1 MNYVV
6 DIDDT
11 ICIPG
16 PTEETKY
23 TGATPIPER
32 IAQVNELYI
41 QGNRIIYY
49 TARGMGKHKNSP
61 KLAYDEYYDFTLK
74 QLVSWGCMFNQ
85 LYLGKPSGDYYIDDK
100 GVNTNDFFGN

>member
-23 TGATPIPER
+23 TGATPILER

-100 GVNTNDFFGN
+100 GVNTNDFFN

>member
-23 TGATPIPER
+23 TGATPIWER
-32 IAQVNELYI
+32 IAQVNDLYI

-100 GVNTNDFFGN
+100 GVNTNDFFN

>member
-16 PTEETKY
+16 STEETKY

-100 GVNTNDFFGN
+100 GVNTNDFFN

>member
-74 QLVSWGCMFNQ
+74 QLVSWGCKFNQ

-100 GVNTNDFFGN
+100 GVNTNDFFN

>member
-23 TGATPIPER
+23 TGAKPIPER

-41 QGNRIIYY
+41 QGNRIIYH

-100 GVNTNDFFGN
+100 GVNTNDFFN

>member
-32 IAQVNELYI
+32 ISKINNLYI

-74 QLVSWGCMFNQ
+74 QLVSWGCMFNE
-85 LYLGKPSGDYYIDDK
+85 LHMGKPSGDYYIDDK
-100 GVNTNDFFGN
+100 GVNTNDFFN

>member
-32 IAQVNELYI
+32 ISKINNLYI

-100 GVNTNDFFGN
+100 GVNTNDFFN

>member
-32 IAQVNELYI
+32 ILKINELYI

-74 QLVSWGCMFNQ
+74 QLVSWGCMFNE
-85 LYLGKPSGDYYIDDK
+85 LHMGKPSGDYYIDDK
-100 GVNTNDFFGN
+100 GVNTNDFFN

>member
-100 GVNTNDFFGN
+100 GVNTNDFFN